1 MKLYY
6 VAPLVTNRMDSNP
19 YFIVQQ
25 GKLNALCVMSDT
37 ERLQL
42 LREVTETTVYDEKK
56 GESLNKME
64 EDHANNEK
72 DK

>member
-1 MKLYY
+1 MYY

-25 GKLNALCVMSDT
+25 GKVNALCVMSDT

-64 EDHANNEK
+64 ENHANNEK

>member
-1 MKLYY
+1 M
-6 VAPLVTNRMDSNP
+6 
-19 YFIVQQ
+19 
-25 GKLNALCVMSDT
+25 NALCVMSDT